1 MYMKFRERFW
11 RFRSGRNG
19 ADQLYQLLMWV
30 ILVLMVINL
39 FVGSLIFWFV
49 NLALLGYATFRLLS
63 RNLYRRQRENQAY
76 LRLLSRIKGWF
87 VLNKNR
93 IRDRKTHIYRK
104 CPSCRRVLR
113 LPKIKGMHTVCCPCC
128 GHRFQTKV

>member
-1 MYMKFRERFW
+1 MKFRERFW
-11 RFRSGRNG
+11 RFWNGRNG

-30 ILVLMVINL
+30 ILALMLINL
-39 FVGSLIFWFV
+39 FVGSLIFWLF

-76 LRLLSRIKGWF
+76 LKLLSRIKGWF

-93 IRDRKTHIYRK
+93 VRDRKTHIYRK

-113 LPKIKGMHTVCCPCC
+113 LPRIKGSHTVCCPCC